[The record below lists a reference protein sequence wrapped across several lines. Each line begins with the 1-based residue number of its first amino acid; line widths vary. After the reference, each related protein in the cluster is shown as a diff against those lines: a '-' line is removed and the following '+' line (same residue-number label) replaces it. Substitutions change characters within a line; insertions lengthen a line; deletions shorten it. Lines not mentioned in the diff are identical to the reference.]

1 MNNDDSSSV
10 KKTILFASGSHS
22 NSIPHTFISHTQ
34 KKKTVIRNI
43 YMDSHINVTWMSAL
57 DGKKNSPH
65 SDFLLLTIYDFLH
78 QRENESIT
86 KDA

>member
-22 NSIPHTFISHTQ
+22 NSIPHTFISHKQ
-34 KKKTVIRNI
+34 KKTVIRNI

-65 SDFLLLTIYDFLH
+65 SDFLLLTIYDFLY

>member
-1 MNNDDSSSV
+1 
-10 KKTILFASGSHS
+10 
-22 NSIPHTFISHTQ
+22 
-34 KKKTVIRNI
+34 
-43 YMDSHINVTWMSAL
+43 MDSHINVTWMSAL

-65 SDFLLLTIYDFLH
+65 SDFLLLTIYDFLY